1 MPQTSCGTHIRFL
14 DSDDEKETGVEGFT
28 TGTVLND
35 SIERAGSE
43 AVHELSLE
51 VATEGDD
58 NGVLNDEY
66 SVIRILHKPKARK
79 KKRKRNVSR
88 IVEKMPTD
96 ACMLKFPNTLL

>member
-1 MPQTSCGTHIRFL
+1 MPQTSCGTHIKFL
-14 DSDDEKETGVEGFT
+14 DSDDEKETGAEAFT
-28 TGTVLND
+28 TETVLND
-35 SIERAGSE
+35 SVERAGSE
-43 AVHELSLE
+43 AVHEFPLE
-51 VATEGDD
+51 IATEGDD

-66 SVIRILHKPKARK
+66 SVISILKARK

>member
-1 MPQTSCGTHIRFL
+1 MPQTSCGTHIQFL
-14 DSDDEKETGVEGFT
+14 DSDDEKETGAEAFT
-28 TGTVLND
+28 TETVLND
-35 SIERAGSE
+35 SVERAGSK
-43 AVHELSLE
+43 AVHELPLE
-51 VATEGDD
+51 IATEGED

-66 SVIRILHKPKARK
+66 SVISILKARK

>member
-1 MPQTSCGTHIRFL
+1 MPQTSCGTHIKFL
-14 DSDDEKETGVEGFT
+14 DSDDEKETGAEAFT
-28 TGTVLND
+28 TETVLND
-35 SIERAGSE
+35 SVERAGSE
-43 AVHELSLE
+43 AVHELPLE
-51 VATEGDD
+51 IATEGDD

-66 SVIRILHKPKARK
+66 SVISILKARK